1 MVSCALVAGRLGSL
15 DRTRPV
21 PVAGVETKS
30 HELLLDA
37 VGADG
42 VGEAAESSS
51 SASRSTVGDHE
62 DDDADEEV
70 CGCTSWD
77 CTCCSSSRMLSR
89 ISMAFLLLSNSGLCS
104 L

>member
-1 MVSCALVAGRLGSL
+1 MVLCALVAGRLGSL

-30 HELLLDA
+30 QELLLDA

-42 VGEAAESSS
+42 VEEAAESSS
-51 SASRSTVGDHE
+51 SASRSTVGDH
-62 DDDADEEV
+62 ADEAADDEGACSV
-70 CGCTSWD
+70 SCC

-89 ISMAFLLLSNSGLCS
+89 IAMAFLMLSNAGLCS
-104 L
+104 S